1 MDGDVKTRS
10 ELIEEFNTAISGL
23 IRLRDGMYAG
33 HVESTGLS
41 LMQLTALTAIYE
53 QETDVSVGRIGELI
67 GAPPSTMTSVT
78 NRLVSLGY
86 IERYTPPENRRAVV
100 LRCTEEGKAV
110 ARTVVKEDK
119 QHLEALFDGLSDE
132 DIEVLTRSFAR
143 MEANVREMMAHQD
156 PHLGVA

>member
-1 MDGDVKTRS
+1 MCIS
-10 ELIEEFNTAISGL
+10 E
-23 IRLRDGMYAG
+23 
-33 HVESTGLS
+33 HVEGTGLS
-41 LMQLTALTAIYE
+41 LMQLTALTAMYE

-67 GAPPSTMTSVT
+67 GAPPSTMTRVT

-119 QHLEALFDGLSDE
+119 QHLEALFEGLSNE
-132 DIEVLTRSFAR
+132 DIILLTRSFRR
-143 MEANVREMMAHQD
+143 MEANVRE
-156 PHLGVA
+156 LVAKGDHHRSL